1 MRKGTQAF
9 VGIVSLGLIAAGY
22 QAGLAA
28 EVSNGFSASPVASGS
43 TSANGSGS
51 GTTSATTTVGNTSA
65 GSETLNTSAP
75 VDGAPTAGASSAPVT
90 SSAPVSTPKA
100 TTPATTSTP
109 KATTAAP
116 APVSTPKATTSVSNS
131 GSSSSSGG
139 SAGITKTGT
148 AINYRY
154 GTVQVSVTKASGKIT
169 AVNLL
174 QEGATGGRQGAFP
187 YLVDYAIQA
196 NGSSFG
202 NLGGATYTTDAFK
215 QSLESALAKF

>member
-1 MRKGTQAF
+1 VRKGTKSF
-9 VGIVSLGLIAAGY
+9 ISILSLGLVAAGY
-22 QAGLAA
+22 QAGQAA
-28 EVSNGFSASPVASGS
+28 QISTGFSAAASPIAAGATSPTATTAPVASS
-43 TSANGSGS
+43 T
-51 GTTSATTTVGNTSA
+51 
-65 GSETLNTSAP
+65 P
-75 VDGAPTAGASSAPVT
+75 IT
-90 SSAPVSTPKA
+90 SSAPSSTPSTEPTNAASTTQAATPKA
-100 TTPATTSTP
+100 TKTAIAPASTP

-116 APVSTPKATTSVSNS
+116 APVSTPKATTAAPA
-131 GSSSSSGG
+131 
-139 SAGITKTGT
+139 AGTTTKTGT

-174 QEGATGGRQGAFP
+174 QEGATGGRQGAFS